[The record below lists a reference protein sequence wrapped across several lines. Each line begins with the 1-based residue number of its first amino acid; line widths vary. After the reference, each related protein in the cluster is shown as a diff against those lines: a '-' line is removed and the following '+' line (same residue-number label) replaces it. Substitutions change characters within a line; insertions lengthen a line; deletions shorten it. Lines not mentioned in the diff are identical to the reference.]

1 MPRIYIT
8 VRDPVHDRI
17 KAEQAKE
24 KRNATAEMATVLIEE
39 ALDARDKKAGRK
51 S

>member
-8 VRDPVHDRI
+8 VRDPVYDRI
-17 KAEQAKE
+17 KAEQGKD
-24 KRNATAEMATVLIEE
+24 KRSAIAEMTTVLVEE

-51 S
+51 